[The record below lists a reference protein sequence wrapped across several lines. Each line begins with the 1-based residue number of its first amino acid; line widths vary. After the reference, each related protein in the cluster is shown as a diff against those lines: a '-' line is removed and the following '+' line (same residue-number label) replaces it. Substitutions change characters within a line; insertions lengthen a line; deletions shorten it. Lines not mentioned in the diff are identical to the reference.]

1 VSSKCVAKRSAGTL
15 AVCCAAAVRA
25 RALRASKRATGT
37 FATRAQTF
45 RLARPERRGAA
56 LIALRARGGARSVAF
71 RAQRTSFAH
80 GIERG
85 RTGASLHGAPRA
97 LLHLRHSPPSV
108 SLTTVRV
115 ARVPFR
121 SRAAADQF
129 ASLISTPCA
138 SLPRDCPI
146 LRFRAGLCLSQGPV
160 RLSVRDEL
168 WSDMPHALHLIPS
181 ELAATLWSHIS
192 MLPNA
197 HACILSFSSSLCG
210 SQDDRDAHQVC
221 SGEDQRPQKGSLL
234 GRLFPGRDQDC
245 LWFMGQD
252 DQSLGFGCA
261 FAITSRLLG
270 QN

>member
-1 VSSKCVAKRSAGTL
+1 MCSEKVSSERWQCVARQR
-15 AVCCAAAVRA
+15 CA
-25 RALRASKRATGT
+25 RALFVRRNELPVPLRHGRANFS
-37 FATRAQTF
+37 
-45 RLARPERRGAA
+45 
-56 LIALRARGGARSVAF
+56 
-71 RAQRTSFAH
+71 SFAS
-80 GIERG
+80 R
-85 RTGASLHGAPRA
+85 APRA
-97 LLHLRHSPPSV
+97 RRSRAQPSSRSVRAAARAPSLFAHSAPPSHTESNESAQV
-108 SLTTVRV
+108 LSSTVPLGHSCISVNVGV